1 MVRGKSSSV
10 TINYEWDTVVKKFDK
25 VQKKEY
31 VRGTGY
37 HCWLRELECLE
48 RLQGHPNFPTL
59 IDYNKEDL
67 TITMEYCGEK
77 YVDDKPR
84 PELVP
89 QVYKIIEALEDNDLK
104 FTTTK
109 FPHNDIHIKNGV
121 LKVIDFENTLP
132 EGSNNLDLFTE
143 LFINSQRELFDIQ
156 KFENELRKL
165 VEVND
170 MKTDWNNYQAIGKGN
185 NAQERI
191 ANLKL
196 RQYAGKDKTLLDLGA
211 NQGEFGVEL
220 AKDFYKVYAVEPFVE
235 CPFDIPDNMKW
246 VQKTFKDFVESNGVN
261 KFDVVFSFAMTIQ
274 VRDEDNMAE
283 SDIAKGHYDLTKPG
297 GVMIYET
304 QKLQSRPKNQDHVD
318 KMLEAFRSNY
328 GKEIETGQ
336 ARQSGKRLYYVFKR

>member
-1 MVRGKSSSV
+1 MKITIAEKYLIKLCSNVKAHSHFSSSFSR
-10 TINYEWDTVVKKFDK
+10 TYFKK
-25 VQKKEY
+25 
-31 VRGTGY
+31 
-37 HCWLRELECLE
+37 
-48 RLQGHPNFPTL
+48 
-59 IDYNKEDL
+59 
-67 TITMEYCGEK
+67 
-77 YVDDKPR
+77 
-84 PELVP
+84 
-89 QVYKIIEALEDNDLK
+89 
-104 FTTTK
+104 
-109 FPHNDIHIKNGV
+109 
-121 LKVIDFENTLP
+121 
-132 EGSNNLDLFTE
+132 
-143 LFINSQRELFDIQ
+143 

-220 AKDFYKVYAVEPFVE
+220 AKDYQKVYAVEPFVE
-235 CPFDIPDNMKW
+235 CPFDIPDNMMW
-246 VQKTFKDFVESNGVN
+246 IQKGFKDFTESNVGHY
-261 KFDVVFSFAMTIQ
+261 DVIFSFAMTIQ
-274 VRDEDNMAE
+274 VRDEDGLSE
-283 SDIAKGHYDLTKPG
+283 SEIAKGHYEMTKPG

-328 GKEIETGQ
+328 GNEIETGQ